1 MNTSIDRKSLVS
13 RHNITLTGG
22 NLVIPMGNGEF
33 CFNTDRTGL
42 QTFGG
47 NTMAH
52 WAWHEFPLPDG
63 VTADDLPETG
73 SYMTGRLTGQGR
85 DLVPEDKKTAARY
98 MFDNPHSFSLSRLRF
113 VNPDGSALPESV
125 LETAKST
132 CDLWNGVLHAEF
144 MYNNNPVRVMTCVHP
159 DRDAVTVRVETDAEL
174 AVMLDFGYPS
184 IKNGPGMGTISKSN
198 GWNADYDDPDPHYT
212 SSLDTKITSVI
223 ARIVDDTEY
232 SVAWRWSNGTMTTPS
247 MHKRLLNFTGNTEF
261 TVEYY
266 HGSCH
271 IFAYLLP
278 LMDETYAACSA
289 AWNRFWSTGGAID
302 LSGSTDERWLE
313 LERRIVLSQYILRVQ
328 SAGSWPSAEAGL
340 MYTDNWRG
348 QFHMEMVW
356 WHVAH
361 YALWQRMELADRQLG
376 CYSAF
381 LPIAKKLAA
390 QLGYKGA
397 KWGKS
402 TNPNGRTA
410 PWQGNLA
417 LLWKQ
422 PHPIFFAEL
431 EYKNR
436 PTAETLEKWA
446 EIIDETADH
455 MADYA
460 VKKDDGYYHLDPV
473 MPPSEL
479 GFTYDTLFD
488 LAYWKWG
495 LDMAQTWRER
505 MGKTRVAAWD
515 DVSEHL
521 APLPV
526 QDDLYLRAPEWTET
540 YTKQNFEHP
549 DPVGIYGMIPPTEM
563 VNRRIA
569 RNSLKKIWEV
579 WNKDRIWGWDFP
591 WIAMCASR
599 VNEPEIAVEAMLYL
613 DIDEVGASGR
623 GSYPYLPANGA
634 VLYAAAMMAVGRN
647 GETAPGFPKDGK
659 WDVKAENILGW

>member
-1 MNTSIDRKSLVS
+1 MTTIDRKSLVS
-13 RHNITLTGG
+13 RHNISLKGG
-22 NLVIPMGNGEF
+22 SLVIPVGNGEF
-33 CFNTDRTGL
+33 CFCADRTGL

-52 WAWHEFPLPDG
+52 WAWHEFPLPEG
-63 VTADDLPETG
+63 VTADDLSETG

-85 DLVPEDKKTAARY
+85 DLVPEDKKEAARY

-113 VNPDGSALPESV
+113 VNPDGSALDESILDTAESV
-125 LETAKST
+125 
-132 CDLWNGVLHAEF
+132 CDLWNGVLHSGF
-144 MYNNNPVRVMTCVHP
+144 TYNGAPVRVTTCVHP

-198 GWNADYDDPDPHYT
+198 GWNADYDNPDPHYT
-212 SSLDTKITSVI
+212 SSLDTQKNSVI
-223 ARIVDDTEY
+223 ARIVDETEY
-232 SVAWRWSNGTMTTPS
+232 SAAWRWSNGTMTTPS
-247 MHKRLLNFTGNTEF
+247 MHERLLKFTGTTEF
-261 TVEYY
+261 TVEYF
-266 HGSCH
+266 HGGGTITPH
-271 IFAYLLP
+271 LTPLYL
-278 LMDETYAACSA
+278 ETMLECTK
-289 AWNRFWSTGGAID
+289 AWNNFWSTGGAID
-302 LSGSTDERWLE
+302 LSGSTDERWFE

-340 MYTDNWRG
+340 MFTDNWRG

-376 CYSAF
+376 CYPAF
-381 LPIAKKLAA
+381 LPVAKKLAG

-402 TNPNGRTA
+402 SNPNGRTA

-479 GFTYDTLFD
+479 GFTYDMLFD

-495 LDMAQTWRER
+495 LDQAQIWRER

-563 VNRRIA
+563 VSRRIA

-634 VLYAAAMMAVGRN
+634 VLYAAAMMAAGTH

-659 WDVKAENILGW
+659 WDVKCENIIGW

>member
-1 MNTSIDRKSLVS
+1 MNAIDRKSLVS
-13 RHNITLTGG
+13 RHNITLKGG
-22 NLVIPMGNGEF
+22 NLVIPLGNGEF

-52 WAWHEFPLPDG
+52 WAWHEFPLPEG
-63 VTADDLPETG
+63 VTADDLSETG

-85 DLVPEDKKTAARY
+85 DLVPEDKKAAARY

-113 VNPDGSALPESV
+113 VNPDGSALDESI
-125 LETAKST
+125 LDTAESS
-132 CDLWNGVLHAEF
+132 CDLWNGTVHAAF
-144 MYNNNPVRVMTCVHP
+144 TYNGTPVCVTTCVHP
-159 DRDAVTVRVETDAEL
+159 DRDAVTVKVETDAEL

-198 GWNADYDDPDPHYT
+198 GWNADYDNPDPHYT
-212 SSLDTKITSVI
+212 SSLDTKITTVI
-223 ARIVDDTEY
+223 ARIVDETEY
-232 SVAWRWSNGTMTTPS
+232 CAAWRWSNGTMTTPS
-247 MHKRLLNFTGNTEF
+247 MHERLLNFTGNTEF

-266 HGSCH
+266 HGGCQIAAH
-271 IFAYLLP
+271 LLP
-278 LMDETYAACSA
+278 LFDETSSDCTA
-289 AWNRFWSTGGAID
+289 AWNKFWSTGGAID
-302 LSGSTDERWLE
+302 LSGSTDERWFE

-340 MYTDNWRG
+340 MFTDNWRG

-376 CYSAF
+376 CYPAF
-381 LPIAKKLAA
+381 LPVAKKLAA

-402 TNPNGRTA
+402 SNPNGRTA

-431 EYKNR
+431 EYMNR

-505 MGKTRVAAWD
+505 MGKPRVAAWD

-634 VLYAAAMMAVGRN
+634 VLYAAAMMAAGRN

-659 WDVKAENILGW
+659 WNVKAENILGW

>member
-159 DRDAVTVRVETDAEL
+159 DRDAVTVRVETEAEL

-223 ARIVDDTEY
+223 ARIVDETEY
-232 SVAWRWSNGTMTTPS
+232 CAAWRWSNGTMTTPS
-247 MHKRLLNFTGNTEF
+247 MHERLLNFTGNTEF

-505 MGKTRVAAWD
+505 MGKPRVAAWD

>member
-1 MNTSIDRKSLVS
+1 MTKIDRKSLVR
-13 RHNITLTGG
+13 RHTIPLSDG
-22 NLVIPMGNGEF
+22 NLVIPLGNGEF
-33 CFNTDRTGL
+33 CFNADRTGL
-42 QTFGG
+42 QTSGG

-52 WAWHEFPLPDG
+52 WAWHEFPLPEG

-85 DLVPEDKKTAARY
+85 DLVPEGKNDAARY
-98 MFDNPHSFSLSRLRF
+98 MFDNPHSFSLSRIRF
-113 VNPDGSALPESV
+113 VHPDGSALDESV
-125 LETAKST
+125 LDTAKSV
-132 CDLWNGVLHAEF
+132 CDLWNGMLESTFV
-144 MYNNNPVRVMTCVHP
+144 YNGMPVKVTTCVHP
-159 DRDAVTVRVETDAEL
+159 KRDLVSVKVETEAEL
-174 AVMLDFGYPS
+174 AVMLDFAYPA
-184 IKNGPGMGTISKSN
+184 IGNGPGMGTISKSS
-198 GWNADYDDPDPHYT
+198 GWLGDFGCPERHVTD
-212 SSLDTKITSVI
+212 SLDTMKNTVISHLIDEIGYITV
-223 ARIVDDTEY
+223 
-232 SVAWRWSNGTMTTPS
+232 WRWSNGTMTTPS
-247 MHKRLLNFTGNTEF
+247 MHERLLNFTGNTEF
-261 TVEYY
+261 SIEYF
-266 HGSCH
+266 HGGGHSTPH
-271 IFAYLLP
+271 LTP
-278 LMDETYAACSA
+278 LMDETSAVCSA
-289 AWNRFWSTGGAID
+289 AWNKFWSTGGAID
-302 LSGSTDERWLE
+302 LSGSTDERWFE

-340 MYTDNWRG
+340 MFTDNWRG

-356 WHVAH
+356 WHAAH
-361 YALWQRMELADRQLG
+361 YALWNRMELADRQLG
-376 CYSAF
+376 CYRAF
-381 LPIAKKLAA
+381 LPVAKKLAA

-410 PWQGNLA
+410 PWSGNLA

-436 PTAETLEKWA
+436 PTWETLEKWA
-446 EIIDETADH
+446 DILDKTAEH

-479 GFTYDTLFD
+479 GFTHDTLFD

-495 LDMAQTWRER
+495 LDKAQTWRER
-505 MGKTRVAAWD
+505 MGKPRVPEWD
-515 DVSEHL
+515 DVSDHL

-526 QDDLYLRAPEWTET
+526 QDGLYLRAPEWTET

-563 VNRRIA
+563 VNRKTA
-569 RNSLKKIWEV
+569 HDSLVKIWEV

-599 VNEPEIAVEAMLYL
+599 VNEPEIAVEAMLSL
-613 DIDEVGASGR
+613 DMDEIGASGR

-634 VLYAAAMMAVGRN
+634 VLYAAAMMVLGRD
-647 GETAPGFPKDGK
+647 GEKAPGFPKDGK
-659 WDVKAENILGW
+659 WDVKCENILGW

>member
-1 MNTSIDRKSLVS
+1 MKIDRKALVD
-13 RHNITLTGG
+13 RHNIVLTGG
-22 NLVIPMGNGEF
+22 DLVVPVGNGEL
-33 CFNTDRTGL
+33 CFNADRTGL

-85 DLVPEDKKTAARY
+85 DLVPEDKKAAARY

-113 VNPDGSALPESV
+113 VNPDGSALDESV
-125 LETAKST
+125 LDTAESIF
-132 CDLWNGVLHAEF
+132 DLWNGMLISTFV
-144 MYNNNPVRVMTCVHP
+144 YNGMPVKVMTCVHY
-159 DRDAVTVRVETDAEL
+159 DWDAVSVRVETDAEL
-174 AVMLDFGYPS
+174 GVMLDFGYPS

-198 GWNADYDDPDPHYT
+198 GWNSDFDCPERHSTT
-212 SSLDTKITSVI
+212 SRRRGTGKTCMLDRVI
-223 ARIVDDTEY
+223 DGTEY
-232 SVAWRWSNGTMTTPS
+232 SVAWRWSDGTVTAPS
-247 MHKRLLNFTGNTEF
+247 MHERLLTFTEVTEF
-261 TVEYY
+261 TVEYF
-266 HGSCH
+266 HKGSGK
-271 IFAYLLP
+271 
-278 LMDETYAACSA
+278 AAHPIPVFGESKFCSQV
-289 AWNRFWSTGGAID
+289 AWNMFWHGNGAID
-302 LSGSTDERWLE
+302 LSGSTDERWFE
-313 LERRIVLSQYILRVQ
+313 LERRIVLSQFLLRAQ
-328 SAGSWPSAEAGL
+328 SAGTWPSAEAGL
-340 MYTDNWRG
+340 MFTDNWRG

-356 WHVAH
+356 WHAAH
-361 YALWQRMELADRQLG
+361 YALWGRMDLADDQLK
-376 CYSAF
+376 CYRAF
-381 LPIAKKLAA
+381 LPTAKKLAA

-431 EYKNR
+431 EYMNR
-436 PTAETLEKWA
+436 PEWETLEKWA
-446 EIIDETADH
+446 EVVEETAEH

-479 GFTYDTLFD
+479 GFTHDTLFD

-495 LDMAQTWRER
+495 LDQAQIWRER
-505 MGKTRVAAWD
+505 MGKKRVPEWD
-515 DVSEHL
+515 DVSENL

-526 QDDLYLRAPEWTET
+526 KDGLYLRAPEWTET
-540 YTKQNFEHP
+540 YTKQNYEHP
-549 DPVGIYGMIPPTEM
+549 DPVGVYGMLPPTEM
-563 VNRRIA
+563 VSKRIA
-569 RNSLKKIWEV
+569 HDSLVKVWEV
-579 WNKDRIWGWDFP
+579 WDKDRIWGWDFP

-599 VNEPEIAVEAMLYL
+599 VNEPEIAVEALMSL
-613 DIDEVGASGR
+613 DIDEIGASGR

-634 VLYAAAMMAVGRN
+634 LLYAAAMMAVGRN
-647 GETAPGFPKDGK
+647 GEHAPGFPKDGK
-659 WDVKAENILGW
+659 WDVKVENILGW

>member
-1 MNTSIDRKSLVS
+1 MNTPIDRKALVS
-13 RHNITLTGG
+13 RHNITRTSGS
-22 NLVIPMGNGEF
+22 LVVPMGNGEF
-33 CFNTDRTGL
+33 CFNADRTGL

-52 WAWHEFPLPDG
+52 WAWHEFPLPEG
-63 VTADDLPETG
+63 ITPDDLPETG
-73 SYMTGRLTGQGR
+73 SYMTGRLTGEGR
-85 DLVPEDKKTAARY
+85 DRVPADKMTARRY

-113 VNPDGSALPESV
+113 VNTDGSAIAENV
-125 LETAKST
+125 LETALSA
-132 CDLWNGVLHAEF
+132 CDLWNGILHSEF
-144 MYNNNPVRVMTCVHP
+144 TYNGHAVRVTTCVHP
-159 DRDAVTVRVETDAEL
+159 ERDAVSVRVETDTSL
-174 AVMLDFGYPS
+174 AVSLDFAYPS
-184 IKNGPGMGTISKSN
+184 IRNGAWLGDFDLPERHS
-198 GWNADYDDPDPHYT
+198 T
-212 SSLDTKITSVI
+212 SSVTTKVTCNIVRGIDMTDYHVSWKWTNGELSAPSDH
-223 ARIVDDTEY
+223 ARQ
-232 SVAWRWSNGTMTTPS
+232 
-247 MHKRLLNFTGNTEF
+247 LNFTATTEF
-261 TVEYY
+261 TIEY
-266 HGSCH
+266 HHDFSKAIAPH
-271 IFAYLLP
+271 LTPAFS
-278 LMDETYAACSA
+278 ETEATCTA

-302 LSGSTDERWLE
+302 LSESTDERWFE

-376 CYSAF
+376 CYPAF

-410 PWQGNLA
+410 PWDGNLT

-431 EYKNR
+431 EYRNR
-436 PTAETLEKWA
+436 PTEETLEKWA
-446 EIIDETADH
+446 EIIDETAEH

-460 VKKDDGYYHLDPV
+460 VRKDDGYYHLDPV

-479 GFTYDTLFD
+479 GYTHDTLFD
-488 LAYWKWG
+488 LAYWKWA
-495 LDMAQTWRER
+495 LDMAQTWHGR
-505 MGKTRVAAWD
+505 MGKPRVPAWD
-515 DVSEHL
+515 DVSENL

-526 QDDLYLRAPEWTET
+526 QDDLYLRAPDWTET
-540 YTKQNFEHP
+540 YEKQNYEHP

-563 VNRRIA
+563 VDRRIA
-569 RNSLKKIWEV
+569 RNSLKKVWER
-579 WNKDRIWGWDFP
+579 WNKNKIWGWDFP

-599 VNEPEIAVEAMLYL
+599 VNEPEIAVEAMLSL
-613 DIDEVGASGR
+613 DIDEIGASGR

-634 VLYAAAMMAVGRN
+634 VLYAAAMMAVGTN
-647 GETAPGFPKDGK
+647 GEKAPGFPNDGT
-659 WDVKAENILGW
+659 WCVKAENILGW